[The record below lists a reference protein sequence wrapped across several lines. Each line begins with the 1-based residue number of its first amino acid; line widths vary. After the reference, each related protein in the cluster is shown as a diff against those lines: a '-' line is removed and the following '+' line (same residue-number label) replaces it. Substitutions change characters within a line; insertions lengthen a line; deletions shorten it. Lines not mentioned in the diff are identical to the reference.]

1 MLTIFFFTASV
12 SLSLLLTR
20 MIIPLAEKSG
30 LVCPPNP
37 LVKTHLRPIAL
48 GGGIAL
54 LAMLLPAAAWWAN
67 AGILPWRI
75 FWALLPAGLL
85 GLIDDIRALKA
96 VPKLILQ
103 CLAFMPYLL
112 LSPLS
117 LAGTL
122 SALLWLLALQN
133 AWNFIDILDGLAGW
147 TAAIALAACALV
159 LHLTGYSGSLAA
171 LAAAGAGGCLGF
183 LFWNSYPARI
193 YLGDTGSLTLGA
205 LHGVLTVEAAL
216 DGGFAL
222 AWPLALAGA
231 VPLFEMSFVL
241 TERIRGGLPFYHPSA
256 DSIALRLLNQ
266 GWCVPDIIR
275 RMRSAA
281 LALAVLALATAI
293 LREHVWFVLVSLAL
307 TGAGALRAWVFFRNL
322 PAGARDSETPSGGA
336 RDA

>member
-20 MIIPLAEKSG
+20 LIIPLAEKNG

-37 LVKTHLRPIAL
+37 LVKTHLRPVAL

-54 LAMLLPAAAWWAN
+54 LAVLLPSAAWWAE

-75 FWALLPAGLL
+75 FWAVLAAGLL
-85 GLIDDIRALKA
+85 GLTDDIHALKA

-103 CLAFMPYLL
+103 CLAFTPYLI

-117 LAGTL
+117 LTGAL
-122 SALLWLLALQN
+122 LALLWLLAIQN

-147 TAAIALAACALV
+147 TAAIALAACALI
-159 LHLTGYSGSLAA
+159 LHLTAFSSGLAA

-193 YLGDTGSLTLGA
+193 YLGDAGSLTLGA

-216 DGGFAL
+216 EGNLAL

-241 TERIRGGLPFYHPSA
+241 TERIRGGLPFYYPSA
-256 DSIALRLLNQ
+256 DSIALRLLNR

-281 LALAVLALATAI
+281 LTLAVLALATAF
-293 LREHVWFVLVSLAL
+293 LREYVWFVLVSLGL
-307 TGAGALRAWVFFRNL
+307 TGAVAWRVWVYFRNASDGNRESA
-322 PAGARDSETPSGGA
+322 PSSEGAH
-336 RDA
+336 DA